1 MKKSLNNQFIRIEA
15 DSKGAASIFLFNRR
29 KKLYKVIYFGKN
41 GGYKEW
47 RVMRM
52 KRFVSLLV
60 TSLLLTS
67 LWGPSAFAAEEKKSA
82 DIVSNVKS
90 AILIERDTGAVLFEK
105 NSKDELPPAS
115 MTKVMTMLLIME
127 AIDKGKLTWNEKVR
141 ASEYAAS
148 MGGSQIFLEPGEEMT
163 TKEMLRGIA
172 IGSGN
177 DASVAMAERI
187 AGSEEAFVDMMNDKA
202 KELGLKH
209 TFFKNTT
216 GLPVSGHYSTAAD
229 MAIMAKELLKY
240 EDITKFTGM
249 YEAYLRENTDKK
261 FWLVNT
267 NKLVRFYPGVD
278 GLKTGFTA
286 EAKYCLTAT
295 AQKDGMRVIAV
306 VFGAPTSK
314 ERNAQVTKMLDYAF
328 SQYKTHPMFKRNQII
343 GEAKISKGKDKTVE
357 AVTSEPLSL
366 LTKKGEK
373 TENVKQ
379 KVVMTKNLKAPI
391 AKGDQVGTIQLIQDG
406 KVILESPIVAKKA
419 VKEAGWWT
427 LYKRSFGMFTKAGK

>member
-1 MKKSLNNQFIRIEA
+1 VT
-15 DSKGAASIFLFNRR
+15 IF
-29 KKLYKVIYFGKN
+29 
-41 GGYKEW
+41 
-47 RVMRM
+47 
-52 KRFVSLLV
+52 
-60 TSLLLTS
+60 LLTS
-67 LWGPSAFAAEEKKSA
+67 LWGTSAFAAEEKKNSE
-82 DIVSNVKS
+82 IVDNVKS
-90 AILIERDTGAVLFEK
+90 AILIERDTGKVLYQK
-105 NSKDELPPAS
+105 NGNEELPPAS
-115 MTKVMTMLLIME
+115 MTKIMTMLLIME
-127 AIDKGKLTWNEKVR
+127 AIDKGKLSWNEKIR

-187 AGSEEAFVDMMNDKA
+187 AGSEEAFVDMMNDKV

-216 GLPVSGHYSTAAD
+216 GLPVSGHFSTASD
-229 MAIMAKELLKY
+229 MAMMAKELLKY

-295 AQKDGMRVIAV
+295 AQKNGMRVIAV

-314 ERNAQVTKMLDYAF
+314 ERNAQVTKMLNYAF
-328 SQYKTHPMFKRNQII
+328 NQYQTHPMYKRDQTI
-343 GEAKISKGKDKTVE
+343 AKARVSKGQLKSIE
-357 AVTSEPLSL
+357 AVTSEPISL

-379 KVVMTKNLKAPI
+379 KITINKDLKAPI
-391 AKGDQVGTIQLIQDG
+391 NKGDKIGTIKLIKDG
-406 KVILESPIVAKKA
+406 KVFVESPLLASKS